1 MQDLMTAKEVA
12 GELRVKVST
21 IRDYIK
27 DGKLKAL
34 RLNNKDFRIS
44 RVELEKFK
52 LENLKEYEPI

>member
-34 RLNNKDFRIS
+34 RLNNKDFRIAK
-44 RVELEKFK
+44 VELEKFK

>member
-34 RLNNKDFRIS
+34 RLNNKDFRIA
-44 RVELEKFK
+44 RTEHENFK
-52 LENLKEYEPI
+52 LDNLKEYEPI